1 MVSQG
6 GHPECP
12 GEPQPRAR
20 GAWEAGLLLR
30 MPTPEH
36 GALGEAGC
44 ERGAETWRS
53 KWGLPLPSPW
63 QPNFWYQ
70 YLLSCAQEEQIWQ
83 AWWGQTLAHTTHLAE
98 AVIYVLKPFLLLS
111 LVTGAP
117 VPIWALATQ
126 MKDHIRQ
133 FPWMLS

>member
-1 MVSQG
+1 MG
-6 GHPECP
+6 P
-12 GEPQPRAR
+12 
-20 GAWEAGLLLR
+20 
-30 MPTPEH
+30 PTSLTLAAKFLVPV
-36 GALGEAGC
+36 
-44 ERGAETWRS
+44 
-53 KWGLPLPSPW
+53 
-63 QPNFWYQ
+63 F
-70 YLLSCAQEEQIWQ
+70 AQLCTGREQIWQ